1 MSFLAMAVL
10 VLTGAVMAG
19 CTSGELVEEQPESKS
34 KTVTLTTKVGLGAS
48 TKALTDD
55 GVKNFAAGETMAV
68 IYNNGTSMVKAVS
81 HELEDVDLIDG
92 GKSATFTFDLETPN
106 VSVDVTYIYPAAMAG
121 ETGVDY
127 TRLDSQ
133 DGTLVSLSSGL
144 DLATFHGAWEGT
156 SLPAATLENELA
168 ILAITL
174 KDNTSPTANDIT
186 GTITKLTVSDGTNT
200 YTVTPK
206 APVTKLSARVYVAIR
221 PTDEANITVTAI
233 TDGTKRYSKILTG
246 KTYEKSNG
254 YDVSWRMEAWES
266 NQYKEGT
273 MNWGYNTVTFKKETA
288 SNPTPTVV
296 TSSDSNVQW
305 DGGWY
310 TVTGDNVVINGNV
323 TLNGD
328 THLILCDGA
337 KLTVNGEVYAN
348 GDLYIY
354 GQDAGTGILIL
365 SSKDYYAL
373 TCENLEIHGGNVT
386 VTHTGESYGLSVIS
400 DISVYGGNLTVNS
413 SAQYSLLCQS
423 GPIYIYGGS
432 TIVSSTSKA
441 GGSSAIC
448 CAGYRYD
455 EGDIIVYG
463 GYLYAGAVYENGRS
477 IYGYVMTE
485 GNVTLYYT
493 NDLSNWGDGVQPSM
507 PVDYCSSRRYAKAE

>member
-1 MSFLAMAVL
+1 MAAL
-10 VLTGAVMAG
+10 VLAGMAG
-19 CTSGELVEEQPESKS
+19 CTGGELVEEQPESKS

-48 TKALTDD
+48 TKALTND
-55 GVKNFAAGETMAV
+55 GVKTFAAGETMAV

-133 DGTLVSLSSGL
+133 DGTLASLSSGL

-206 APVTKLSARVYVAIR
+206 APVTKLSAPVYVAIR

-233 TDGTKRYSKILTG
+233 TDGTKRYSKILAG
-246 KTYEKSNG
+246 KTYAASNG
-254 YDVSWRMEAWES
+254 YNVSWKMYEVWES
-266 NQYKEGT
+266 NEYKEGA
-273 MNWGYNTVTFKKETA
+273 WDWWYKTVTFEKDTA

-305 DGGWY
+305 DGRWY

-354 GQDAGTGILIL
+354 GQDAGTGILNV
-365 SSKDYYAL
+365 SYDGDDAL
-373 TCENLEIHGGNVT
+373 DCEYSLKIHGGNVT
-386 VTHTGESYGLSVIS
+386 VTHKGEGSGLSVIY
-400 DISVYGGNLTVNS
+400 DISVYGGKLTVNS
-413 SAQYSLLCQS
+413 SALYSIFCQN

-432 TIVSSTSKA
+432 TIVSSTNND
-441 GGSSAIC
+441 GSSYAIC
-448 CAGYRYD
+448 CTGSHNA
-455 EGDIIVYG
+455 EGDIIVSG

-493 NDLSNWGDGVQPSM
+493 NDLSNWGDGVQPSR
-507 PVDYCSSRRYAKAE
+507 PVDYCLSRRYAKAE